1 MSAFWEML
9 VSESLGEIN
18 ELSSLIV
25 DAMKLLRSLLMGD
38 VVSPSGLSDPD
49 SLMKK
54 NDRVVVGVDKVSGC
68 VVVDDVL
75 DVNAH

>member
-9 VSESLGEIN
+9 VSESLGEIS

-38 VVSPSGLSDPD
+38 VVAPSGLSDPD

-54 NDRVVVGVDKVSGC
+54 MIES
-68 VVVDDVL
+68 L
-75 DVNAH
+75 

>member
-38 VVSPSGLSDPD
+38 VVAPSGLSDSD
-49 SLMKK
+49 SLMKQMIE
-54 NDRVVVGVDKVSGC
+54 S
-68 VVVDDVL
+68 L
-75 DVNAH
+75 